1 MGIFRQ
7 PQSFDCINRN
17 LHKHSTAPV
26 ASDQTH
32 RVDQNEIDDFLSG
45 GCRDIMYWRPMTPSI
60 SLPLFPLAIVVSA
73 TGYEFDLY

>member
-7 PQSFDCINRN
+7 PQSFDGVNRN
-17 LHKHSTAPV
+17 PHKHSTAPA

-60 SLPLFPLAIVVSA
+60 SPLLYPMAIVVSA
-73 TGYEFDLY
+73 TGYELALY